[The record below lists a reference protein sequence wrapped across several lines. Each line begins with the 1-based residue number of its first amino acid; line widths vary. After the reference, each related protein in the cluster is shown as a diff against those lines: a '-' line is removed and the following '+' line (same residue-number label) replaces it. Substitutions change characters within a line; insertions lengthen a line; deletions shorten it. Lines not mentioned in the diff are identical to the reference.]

1 MKALLATVAV
11 CFALTGCASS
21 TDLQRVTVQTKSM
34 EEQVTAQDMRLQ
46 RLEQSREARVQQDV
60 AQYCFLGTQ
69 MFSEGAYYAGKTC
82 TRKAGMMVYQGGKPV
97 VYPLVWQ

>member
-1 MKALLATVAV
+1 MKALLATAAI

-82 TRKAGMMVYQGGKPV
+82 TRKSGMMVYQGGKPV